1 MHIIE
6 SIAVRQLF
14 VKLAGTE
21 TCHSRRNSERKE
33 KDIAREI
40 LFSTK
45 FYQLLPRELAKK
57 RLKHLASLCKIVKYQ
72 F

>member
-40 LFSTK
+40 LLSIK
-45 FYQLLPRELAKK
+45 F
-57 RLKHLASLCKIVKYQ
+57 H
-72 F
+72 